1 MRLRPTALVAAA
13 ALALV
18 PALAGASAAP
28 ASAADAACEPLSS
41 GQVDPDGTPRAVA
54 AIAPAGNLVTGYCVT
69 STSGAAS
76 YVELAAP
83 VTWVV
88 IRATPGQ
95 GIAQYSYGW
104 APTDTSEVVEPGQF
118 PTTTE
123 PGPAIDPTPAPAL
136 EPWSW
141 DWQYAAPTC
150 DALTVAY
157 PANIEDHLPGGALD
171 VNIRFNSNLGRDTFN
186 YHNNDNTHPYRGTTS
201 FVYAQHPRYP
211 ASGLRWFTVEWSS
224 VHGTNYEW
232 RGAVNCVVNAD
243 GSAQTV
249 DVPQAVTTISGFN
262 ASTVKVKKGK
272 KVGADTVVL
281 GETDLAGVYLQRR
294 NGGVWRTI
302 GAVATDDGTA
312 RVTFPKEKR
321 PGTYAYR
328 LIAPETEFVSG
339 AVSDVMKVKVV
350 KPKKKKHHQHR

>member
-1 MRLRPTALVAAA
+1 MRFRTTALLATA
-13 ALALV
+13 ALALG
-18 PALAGASAAP
+18 PALAGAVTPAA
-28 ASAADAACEPLSS
+28 AADSACEPLSS

-54 AIAPAGNLVTGYCVT
+54 AIAPSGNLITGYCVT
-69 STSGAAS
+69 STAGAAS
-76 YVELAAP
+76 YVTLAAP

-88 IRATPGQ
+88 VRSAPGL
-95 GIAQYSYGW
+95 GIAHYSYAW
-104 APTDTSEVVEPGQF
+104 APTDTTEVVQPGQF

-123 PGPAIDPTPAPAL
+123 PGPEIDQTPAPAI

-157 PANIEDHLPGGALD
+157 PANIQDHLSGGPLD

-186 YHNNDNTHPYRGTTS
+186 YHNNDNTHPYGGVTS

-211 ASGLRWFTVEWSS
+211 ASGLRWFTVEWTS

-243 GSAQTV
+243 GSAETV

-272 KVGADTVVL
+272 KLGADAIVL
-281 GETDLAGVYLQRR
+281 DQTDLAGVVLQRLG
-294 NGGVWRTI
+294 GGVWRTVSTI
-302 GAVATDDGTA
+302 ATSDGAA
-312 RVTFPKEKR
+312 RIVFPKETRK
-321 PGTYAYR
+321 GTYAYR
-328 LIAPETEFVSG
+328 LVSPESEFVTG
-339 AVSDVMKVKVV
+339 AVSDVLTVKVV
-350 KPKKKKHHQHR
+350 KPKKKKHRHR